1 MNCQKVKSV
10 KLNQRSEAH
19 LRPTALLEM
28 NESDEDDERSY
39 VMVSGGCGQDVSGE
53 DDLET
58 GGGHHHQKLKK
69 RASSGSSAKSD
80 LGLLH
85 PQALLFCSLWYVF
98 SGRTS
103 SVSYHAYHA
112 GISNTISNI
121 IFL

>member
-1 MNCQKVKSV
+1 
-10 KLNQRSEAH
+10 
-19 LRPTALLEM
+19 M

-39 VMVSGGCGQDVSGE
+39 VMVSGGGGQDVSGE

-98 SGRTS
+98 SGRTC
-103 SVSYHAYHA
+103 SVSYHA

>member
-1 MNCQKVKSV
+1 MR
-10 KLNQRSEAH
+10 LGRGLTH
-19 LRPTALLEM
+19 LRPEALLDM

-39 VMVSGGCGQDVSGE
+39 VMVSGGGGQDVSGE

-69 RASSGSSAKSD
+69 RASSGSSAKND

-98 SGRTS
+98 SGRTL
-103 SVSYHAYHA
+103 VPYHA
-112 GISNTISNI
+112 SSDNI
-121 IFL
+121 Y